1 MNNQQCKMIGM
12 GRLLAVLL
20 MLLLLSACQGKQND
34 LSQYVNSVIQRPAEP
49 IEPIPPIL
57 VSDSFI
63 YDPTDLRDPFL
74 VQVRNEDIA
83 GGPGDGPRPDPD
95 RRKEYLERFP
105 LDTLDMVGTLA
116 RSESENWGL
125 IQDTDGV
132 VHRVSENNYMGQN
145 HGRVSAVLADRVIMI
160 ELLPDGNGGWL
171 EREASL
177 SIEEQP

>member
-1 MNNQQCKMIGM
+1 MSSGCQQIN
-12 GRLLAVLL
+12 RVAW
-20 MLLLLSACQGKQND
+20 LLLSAVLLNGCDGNEKD
-34 LSQYVNSVIQRPAEP
+34 LNQYVNSVLQRPAEP
-49 IEPIPPIL
+49 IEPIPPIM

-74 VQVRNEDIA
+74 PETREELISGA
-83 GGPGDGPRPDPD
+83 GDGGPRPDPD

-105 LDTLDMVGTLA
+105 LDTLKMVGTLA
-116 RSESENWGL
+116 RSASNNWAL

-132 VHRVSENNYMGQN
+132 VHRVAENNYLGQN
-145 HGRVSAVLADRVIMI
+145 HGRVSAVLPDRVILI

-177 SIEEQP
+177 NIQEQS

>member
-1 MNNQQCKMIGM
+1 MINLRSFPLPAARILFGTLLVLSLAACKDRQSDLNQYI
-12 GRLLAVLL
+12 
-20 MLLLLSACQGKQND
+20 
-34 LSQYVNSVIQRPAEP
+34 NSVLARPAEP

-57 VSDSFI
+57 VSDSFN

-74 VQVRNEDIA
+74 VQTRSEQA
-83 GGPGDGPRPDPD
+83 SSGPGDGPRPDPD

-105 LDTLDMVGTLA
+105 LDTLEMVGTLA
-116 RSESENWGL
+116 RSESANWGL

-132 VHRVSENNYMGQN
+132 VHRVTEGNYLGQN
-145 HGRVSAVLADRVIMI
+145 HGRVSAVLPDRVILT

>member
-1 MNNQQCKMIGM
+1 MSNRRYKLASIN
-12 GRLLAVLL
+12 RLIAVLL
-20 MLLLLSACQGKQND
+20 VAILLSACQNKQND
-34 LSQYVNSVIQRPAEP
+34 LNQYVGSVLQRPADP

-74 VQVRNEDIA
+74 IQTTNESAA
-83 GGPGDGPRPDPD
+83 GGPGDGPRPDAD

-105 LDTLDMVGTLA
+105 LDTLEMVGTLA
-116 RSESENWGL
+116 RSESNNWGL

-132 VHRVSENNYMGQN
+132 VHRVSENNYLGQN
-145 HGRVSAVLADRVIMI
+145 HGRVSAVLPDRVILI

-177 SIEEQP
+177 SIEELP